1 MTTLSGLSLG
11 ATVADLE
18 GIYPGF
24 DISYQEVDG
33 ELSFVLV
40 RSDGATLLWGPV
52 SSSDTDGTIDGIYSP
67 MPCDGGP
74 AAGG

>member
-1 MTTLSGLSLG
+1 MTTLSGLALG
-11 ATVADLE
+11 DTVADLE

-24 DISYQEVDG
+24 DITYREVDG
-33 ELSFVLV
+33 ALSFVLV

-52 SSSDTDGTIDGIYSP
+52 SSGDADGTVDGIYSP

-74 AAGG
+74 AATG